1 MSFFVIS
8 VVALA
13 TYFDLKYRRIPNWL
27 TYPTILL
34 ALIFFDKVFIP
45 IIFLGIITALIFG
58 KYIGSGDIKL
68 SIAIALWSHILSW
81 SQYWIYAALI
91 LGALFGVVFRQKR
104 LPFAPFIAA
113 GILIANVARSYSFL

>member
-1 MSFFVIS
+1 MSFFLIS

-45 IIFLGIITALIFG
+45 IILLGIITALIFG

>member
-1 MSFFVIS
+1 MSFFLIS

-45 IIFLGIITALIFG
+45 IILLGIITALIFG

-81 SQYWIYAALI
+81 SQYWIHAALI
-91 LGALFGVVFRQKR
+91 LGALFGVAFRQKR